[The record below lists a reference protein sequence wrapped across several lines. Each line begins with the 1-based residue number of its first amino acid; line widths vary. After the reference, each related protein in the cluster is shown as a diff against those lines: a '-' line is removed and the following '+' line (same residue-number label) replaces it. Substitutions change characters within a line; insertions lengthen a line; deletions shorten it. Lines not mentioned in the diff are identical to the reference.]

1 MSDYRAPVKEMRFV
15 MDELASFK
23 ELSSESGKFPGF
35 EEATP
40 DLADAILEEAARFS
54 GEVLAPL
61 NRVGDKEGCKLTAD
75 GVTTPTGWKEAY
87 AQYRDVGWNGMTS
100 PTEFGGQ
107 GLPDTL
113 GIAIKEMLC
122 SANMAFSLGP
132 LLTTGA
138 VEALLTC
145 ASDELKAIYLEKMI
159 SGEWTGTMNLTE
171 PQAGSDLALIRSRA
185 EPQADGTYRVFGQK
199 IFITYGD
206 HDMTENIVHLVLARL
221 PDAPAGVKG
230 ISMFLVPKFL
240 VNDDG
245 SLGARNDAY
254 CVSIEHKLGIHASP
268 TCVMAYGDNGNFGGG
283 AIGYLL
289 GQPNRGLEYM
299 FIMMNE
305 ARLGVGLQGI
315 ALGERAYQQALG
327 YARERK
333 QGRDA
338 VTGEALVTIDKHPDI
353 RRMLMLMKSRVEA
366 CRALAYYTSGLLD
379 RAHALTD
386 AEERKK
392 TLYLAEFMIPI
403 VKGGGTEMGI
413 EVTSLGVQIYG
424 GMGFIEETG
433 AAQHWRDSRITT
445 IYEGTTGIQAN
456 DLLFRKLMRDQGA
469 TAKIVFGEV
478 HATAKALGAS
488 GKPELQ
494 AIGQRLGVSLKAWTE
509 ATEWLAANAKT
520 GLSGVLTAAVPYL
533 PLAVTVCGGW
543 FMGKAALAAAGYLEK
558 GERGEKIDAPFYRN
572 KIASARFYA
581 DQMLPQ
587 ASAYA
592 ATVMAGDAAIAGL
605 GSELFDA

>member
-1 MSDYRAPVKEMRFV
+1 MSDYRAPVKDMRFV
-15 MDELASFK
+15 MDELAGFR
-23 ELSSESGKFPGF
+23 ELSQIAGY

-40 DLADAILEEAARFS
+40 DLADAILEEAAKFT

-61 NRVGDKEGCKLTAD
+61 NRIGDKEGCKLTAS
-75 GVTTPTGWKEAY
+75 GVTTPNGWKEAY
-87 AQYRDVGWNGMTS
+87 KQFCDAGWNGISS
-100 PTEFGGQ
+100 PADFGGQ

-113 GIAIKEMLC
+113 GIAVKEMVC
-122 SANMAFSLGP
+122 SANLAFSLGP
-132 LLTTGA
+132 LLSTGA

-145 ASDELKAIYLEKMI
+145 ASDELKAIYLEKMVT
-159 SGEWTGTMNLTE
+159 GEWTGTMNLTE

-206 HDMTENIVHLVLARL
+206 HDMTDNIVHLVLARL

-240 VNDDG
+240 VNADG
-245 SLGARNDAY
+245 SLGARNDAH

-268 TCVMAYGDNGNFGGG
+268 TCVMAYGDNGG
-283 AIGYLL
+283 AVGYLL
-289 GQPNRGLEYM
+289 GEANRGLEYM

-315 ALGERAYQQALG
+315 ALGERSYQQALAF
-327 YARERK
+327 ARERK

-338 VTGEALVTIDKHPDI
+338 LTGEALVTIDHHPDI
-353 RRMLMLMKSRVEA
+353 RRMLMLMKCRVEA
-366 CRALAYYTSGLLD
+366 NRAMTYYTSGLLD
-379 RAHALTD
+379 RAHAATD
-386 AEERKK
+386 ADEKK
-392 TLYLAEFMIPI
+392 RQLYLAEFMIPI
-403 VKGGGTEMGI
+403 VKAGGTEMGI
-413 EVTSLGVQIYG
+413 EVTSLGIQIHG

-469 TAKIVFGEV
+469 TAKVVFGEIY
-478 HATAKALGAS
+478 TTIKALGAT

-494 AIGQRLGVSLKAWTE
+494 AIGQRLGVALKAWTD
-509 ATEWLAANAKT
+509 ASEWLAANAKT

-533 PLAVTVCGGW
+533 HLAVTVTGGW
-543 FMGKAALAAAGYLEK
+543 LMAKAALVAAGYLEK
-558 GERGEKIDAPFYRN
+558 GEGDQRFYRA
-572 KIASARFYA
+572 KIATARFYA
-581 DQMLPQ
+581 DQLLPQ
-587 ASAYA
+587 AISYGE
-592 ATVMAGDAAIAGL
+592 TVRAGDAALAGI
-605 GSELFDA
+605 GDEVF

>member
-15 MDELASFK
+15 MDELAGFK
-23 ELSSESGKFPGF
+23 ELSQIAGF

-61 NRVGDKEGCKLTAD
+61 NRVGDKEGCKLTAN

-87 AQYRDVGWNGMTS
+87 KAFREAGWNGISS
-100 PTEFGGQ
+100 PAEFGGQ
-107 GLPDTL
+107 GLPDSL
-113 GIAIKEMLC
+113 GVAVKEMVC
-122 SANMAFSLGP
+122 SANLSFSLGP

-145 ASDELKAIYLEKMI
+145 ASDELKATFLEKMVT
-159 SGEWTGTMNLTE
+159 GEWTGTMNLTE

-185 EPQADGTYRVFGQK
+185 EPQADGSYKVFGQK

-206 HDMTENIVHLVLARL
+206 HDMTDNIVHLVLARL

-240 VNDDG
+240 VNADG
-245 SLGARNDAY
+245 SLGARNDAH

-268 TCVMAYGDNGNFGGG
+268 TCVMAYGDNGG
-283 AIGYLL
+283 AVGYLL
-289 GQPNRGLEYM
+289 GEPNRGLEYR

-338 VTGEALVTIDKHPDI
+338 LTGEALVSIDKHPDI
-353 RRMLMLMKSRVEA
+353 RRMLMLMKCRVEA
-366 CRALAYYTSGLLD
+366 CRAMAYYTSGLLD
-379 RAHALTD
+379 RAHA
-386 AEERKK
+386 AGHSEEGKRQ
-392 TLYLAEFMIPI
+392 LWLAEFMIPI

-413 EVTSLGVQIYG
+413 DVTSLGVQIHG

-469 TAKIVFGEV
+469 TAKVVFGEV
-478 HATAKALGAS
+478 HATAKALTAS

-494 AIGQRLGVSLKAWTE
+494 AIGQRLGAALKAWTQ
-509 ATEWLAANAKT
+509 ATEWLGANAKE
-520 GLSGVLTAAVPYL
+520 GLGGVLTAAVPYL
-533 PLAVTVCGGW
+533 HLAVTVCGGW
-543 FMGKAALAAAGYLEK
+543 FMGKAALVAAGYLDK
-558 GERGEKIDAPFYRN
+558 GEGDQAFYRA
-572 KIASARFYA
+572 KVASARFYA
-581 DQMLPQ
+581 DQLLPQ
-587 ASAYA
+587 AA
-592 ATVMAGDAAIAGL
+592 AFAETVIAGDAAIG
-605 GSELFDA
+605 GMTGDELF

>member
-1 MSDYRAPVKEMRFV
+1 M
-15 MDELASFK
+15 
-23 ELSSESGKFPGF
+23 
-35 EEATP
+35 
-40 DLADAILEEAARFS
+40 
-54 GEVLAPL
+54 LAPL
-61 NRVGDKEGCKLTAD
+61 NRIGDKEGCKLTPN
-75 GVTTPTGWKEAY
+75 GVTTPPGWKEAY
-87 AQYRDVGWNGMTS
+87 KAFREAGWNGISS
-100 PTEFGGQ
+100 PAEFGGQ
-107 GLPDTL
+107 GLPDSL
-113 GIAIKEMLC
+113 GVAVKEMVC
-122 SANMAFSLGP
+122 SANLSFSLGP

-145 ASDELKAIYLEKMI
+145 ASDELKATYLEKMVT
-159 SGEWTGTMNLTE
+159 GEWTGTMNLTE

-185 EPQADGTYRVFGQK
+185 EPQADGSYKVFGQK

-206 HDMTENIVHLVLARL
+206 HDMTDNIVHLVLARL

-240 VNDDG
+240 VNADG
-245 SLGARNDAY
+245 SLGARNDAH

-268 TCVMAYGDNGNFGGG
+268 TCVMAYGDNGG
-283 AIGYLL
+283 AVGYLL
-289 GQPNRGLEYM
+289 GEPNRGLEYM

-315 ALGERAYQQALG
+315 ALGERAYQQALA

-338 VTGEALVTIDKHPDI
+338 LTGEALVSIDKHPDI

-366 CRALAYYTSGLLD
+366 CRAMAYYTSGLLD
-379 RAHALTD
+379 RAHAAGHT
-386 AEERKK
+386 EEGKRQ
-392 TLYLAEFMIPI
+392 LWLAEFMIPI

-413 EVTSLGVQIYG
+413 DVTSLGVQIHG

-478 HATAKALGAS
+478 YATAKALGAS
-488 GKPELQ
+488 GKPELMV
-494 AIGQRLGVSLKAWTE
+494 IGQKLGVALKAWTD

-520 GLSGVLTAAVPYL
+520 GLGGVLTAAVPYL
-533 PLAVTVCGGW
+533 HLAVTVSGGW
-543 FMGKAALAAAGYLEK
+543 FMGKAALAAAGYMDK
-558 GERGEKIDAPFYRN
+558 GEGDQAFYRA
-572 KIASARFYA
+572 KIATARFYA

-587 ASAYA
+587 AGAYA
-592 ATVMAGDAAIAGL
+592 ETVMAGDAAIEGMS
-605 GSELFDA
+605 GDELF

>member
-1 MSDYRAPVKEMRFV
+1 MSEYRAPVNEMRFV
-15 MDELASFK
+15 MDELAGFK
-23 ELSSESGKFPGF
+23 ELAQMPGF

-40 DLADAILEEAARFS
+40 DVADAILEEAAKLA
-54 GEVLAPL
+54 GEVLSPL
-61 NRVGDKEGCKLTAD
+61 NRIGDKQGCKLTPN
-75 GVTTPTGWKEAY
+75 GVTTPEGWKNAY
-87 AQYRDVGWNGMTS
+87 KQYCDAGWNGITCPS
-100 PTEFGGQ
+100 EFGGQ

-113 GIAIKEMLC
+113 GIAVKEMVC

-145 ASDELKAIYLEKMI
+145 ASDELKATYLEKMV

-185 EPQADGTYRVFGQK
+185 EPQADGSYKVFGQK

-206 HDMTENIVHLVLARL
+206 HDMTDNIVHLVLARL

-230 ISMFLVPKFL
+230 ISMFLVPKFM
-240 VNDDG
+240 VNADG
-245 SLGARNDAY
+245 SLGERNDAY
-254 CVSIEHKLGIHASP
+254 CVSLEHKLGIHASP
-268 TCVMAYGDNGNFGGG
+268 TCVMAYGDNGG
-283 AIGYLL
+283 AVGYLL

-315 ALGERAYQQALG
+315 AIGERAYQQALEFS
-327 YARERK
+327 RERK

-338 VTGEALVTIDKHPDI
+338 LTGEALVTIDKHPDI

-366 CRALAYYTSGLLD
+366 CRAMAYYTSGLLD
-379 RAHALTD
+379 RAHNLAD
-386 AEERKK
+386 PEEKK
-392 TLYLAEFMIPI
+392 RNLFLAEFMIPI

-413 EVTSLGVQIYG
+413 EVTSLGIQIYG

-469 TAKIVFGEV
+469 TAKVVFGEV
-478 HATAKALGAS
+478 YATAKALGAS
-488 GKPELQ
+488 SRPELQ
-494 AIGQRLGVSLKAWTE
+494 AIAQRLGVALKAWTD
-509 ATEWLAANAKT
+509 ATEYLAAEAKNGLAGPLT
-520 GLSGVLTAAVPYL
+520 GAVPYL
-533 PLAVTVCGGW
+533 HLAVTVCGGW
-543 FMGKAALAAAGYLEK
+543 FMGKAALVAAGYLDKAE
-558 GERGEKIDAPFYRN
+558 GDQNFYRA
-572 KIASARFYA
+572 KIATARFYA
-581 DQMLPQ
+581 DQMLPL
-587 ASAYA
+587 
-592 ATVMAGDAAIAGL
+592 ATSYGETVRAGSTALAGVCDEYL
-605 GSELFDA
+605 

>member
-1 MSDYRAPVKEMRFV
+1 MSDYRAPVKDMRFV
-15 MDELASFK
+15 MDELAGFK
-23 ELSSESGKFPGF
+23 ELSAIPGY

-40 DLADAILEEAARFS
+40 DLADAVLDEAAKFA

-61 NRVGDKEGCKLTAD
+61 NRIGDKEGCKLTAN

-87 AQYRDVGWNGMTS
+87 KQFCDAGWNGISS
-100 PTEFGGQ
+100 PADFGGQ

-113 GIAIKEMLC
+113 GIAVKEMVC
-122 SANMAFSLGP
+122 SANLSFSLGP

-138 VEALLTC
+138 VEALITC
-145 ASDELKAIYLEKMI
+145 ASDELKAIYLEKMVT
-159 SGEWTGTMNLTE
+159 GEWTGTMNLTE

-206 HDMTENIVHLVLARL
+206 HDMTDNIVHLVLARL

-240 VNDDG
+240 VNADG

-268 TCVMAYGDNGNFGGG
+268 TCVMAYGDNGG
-283 AIGYLL
+283 AVGYLL
-289 GQPNRGLEYM
+289 GEANRGLEYM

-315 ALGERAYQQALG
+315 ALGERAYQQALAF
-327 YARERK
+327 ARERK

-338 VTGEALVTIDKHPDI
+338 LTGEALVTIDKHPDI
-353 RRMLMLMKSRVEA
+353 RRMLMLMKCRVEA
-366 CRALAYYTSGLLD
+366 NRAMTYYTSGLLD
-379 RAHALTD
+379 RAHAATD
-386 AEERKK
+386 ADEKK
-392 TLYLAEFMIPI
+392 RQLYLAEFMIPI

-413 EVTSLGVQIYG
+413 EVTSLGIQIHG

-469 TAKIVFGEV
+469 TAKVVFGEI

-494 AIGQRLGVSLKAWTE
+494 AIGLRLGTALKAWTD

-533 PLAVTVCGGW
+533 HLAVTVTGGW
-543 FMGKAALAAAGYLEK
+543 FMAKAALAAAGYLEK
-558 GERGEKIDAPFYRN
+558 GEGDQAFYRA
-572 KIASARFYA
+572 KIATARFYA
-581 DQMLPQ
+581 DQLLPQ
-587 ASAYA
+587 AYSYA
-592 ATVMAGDAAIAGL
+592 ETVKAGDAALAGM
-605 GSELFDA
+605 GEALF

>member
-1 MSDYRAPVKEMRFV
+1 MSDYRAPIKDMRFV
-15 MDELASFK
+15 MDELAGFK
-23 ELSSESGKFPGF
+23 ELSSLPGL

-40 DLADAILEEAARFS
+40 DLADAILDEAAKFA
-54 GEVLAPL
+54 GEVIAPL
-61 NRVGDKEGCKLTAD
+61 NRIGDQQGCQLGAD
-75 GVTTPTGWKEAY
+75 GVSTPAGWREAY
-87 AQYRDVGWNGMTS
+87 AQYRDAGWNGITL
-100 PTEFGGQ
+100 PPEFGGQ

-113 GIAIKEMLC
+113 GIAAKEMLC

-145 ASDELKAIYLEKMI
+145 ASDELKAMFLEKMV

-185 EPQADGTYRVFGQK
+185 EPQGDGTYRVFGQK

-206 HDMTENIVHLVLARL
+206 HDMTDNIVHLVLARL
-221 PDAPAGVKG
+221 PDAPAGIKG

-240 VNDDG
+240 VNADG

-254 CVSIEHKLGIHASP
+254 CISLEHKLGIHASP
-268 TCVMAYGDNGNFGGG
+268 TCVMAYGDKGEG

-289 GQPNRGLEYM
+289 GEANRGLEYM

-305 ARLGVGLQGI
+305 ARLGVGLQGVAI
-315 ALGERAYQQALG
+315 GERAYQQALA
-327 YARERK
+327 YARDRK
-333 QGRDA
+333 QGRD
-338 VTGEALVTIDKHPDI
+338 VLTGEMLVTIDKHPDI

-366 CRALAYYTSGLLD
+366 ARALTYYTSGLLD
-379 RAHALTD
+379 RARHLAD

-392 TLYLAEFMIPI
+392 ALWLAEFMIPI

-413 EVTSLGVQIYG
+413 EVTSLGIQIHG

-433 AAQHWRDSRITT
+433 AAQHFRDARITT

-469 TAKIVFGEV
+469 TAKLVFGEIY
-478 HATAKALGAS
+478 ATVKTLTAC
-488 GKPELQ
+488 GKPELA
-494 AIGQRLGVSLKAWTE
+494 AIAQKLGIALKMWTDT
-509 ATEWLAANAKT
+509 TEWLAANAKT
-520 GLSGVLTAAVPYL
+520 GLGGVLTAAVPYL
-533 PLAVTVCGGW
+533 SLAVVVCNGW
-543 FMGKAALAAAGYLEK
+543 MMAKAALAAAGYLDK
-558 GERGEKIDAPFYRN
+558 GEGDLPFYRA
-572 KIASARFYA
+572 KLASARFYA

-587 ASAYA
+587 AIAFA
-592 ATVMAGDAAIAGL
+592 ETVKAGDAAIAGL
-605 GSELFDA
+605 GDELFDA

>member
-1 MSDYRAPVKEMRFV
+1 MNNYRAPLKDMRFV
-15 MDELASFK
+15 MDELAGYK
-23 ELSSESGKFPGF
+23 ELSQLPGF

-40 DLADAILEEAARFS
+40 DMADAILEEAAKFT

-61 NRVGDKEGCKLTAD
+61 NRVGDQAGCQLTPN
-75 GVTTPTGWKEAY
+75 GVVTPEGWKEAY
-87 AQYRDVGWNGMTS
+87 KAFCAAGWNGIAS
-100 PTEFGGQ
+100 PTDFGGHGQ
-107 GLPDTL
+107 PDTL
-113 GIAIKEMLC
+113 AVAVKEMIC
-122 SANMAFSLGP
+122 SANLSFSLGP

-138 VEALLTC
+138 VEALITC
-145 ASDELKAIYLEKMI
+145 ASDELKAVFLEKMVT
-159 SGEWTGTMNLTE
+159 GVWTGTMNLTE

-185 EPQADGTYRVFGQK
+185 EPQADGSYRVFGQK

-206 HDMTENIVHLVLARL
+206 HDMTDNIVHLVLARL

-240 VNDDG
+240 VNADG

-254 CVSIEHKLGIHASP
+254 CVSLEHKLGIHASP
-268 TCVMAYGDNGNFGGG
+268 TCVMAYGDNGG
-283 AIGYLL
+283 AVGYLL
-289 GQPNRGLEYM
+289 GEANRGLEYM

-315 ALGERAYQQALG
+315 ALGERSYQQALAF
-327 YARERK
+327 ARDRK

-338 VTGEALVTIDKHPDI
+338 LTGEALVTIAHHPDI

-366 CRALAYYTSGLLD
+366 YRAMAYYTSGLLD
-379 RAHALTD
+379 RAHAVTD
-386 AEERKK
+386 PEEKK
-392 TLYLAEFMIPI
+392 RNLYLAEFMIPI

-413 EVTSLGVQIYG
+413 EVTSLGVQIHG

-469 TAKIVFGEV
+469 TARVVFAEV
-478 HATAKALGAS
+478 AATAKALAAS
-488 GKPELQ
+488 NRPELQ
-494 AIGQRLGVSLKAWTE
+494 AIAKRLGEALQAWVKAS
-509 ATEWLAANAKT
+509 EWLAANAKT

-533 PLAVTVCGGW
+533 YLAVTVCGGW
-543 FMGKAALAAAGYLEK
+543 FMGKAALVAAGYLDK
-558 GERGEKIDAPFYRN
+558 GEGEQNFYRA
-572 KIASARFYA
+572 KIATAHFYA

-587 ASAYA
+587 AAAYGE
-592 ATVMAGDAAIAGL
+592 TVRAGDTALAGL
-605 GSELFDA
+605 GDEVF

>member
-15 MDELASFK
+15 MDELAGYK
-23 ELSSESGKFPGF
+23 ELAKYAAFA
-35 EEATP
+35 EATP
-40 DLADAILEEAARFS
+40 DMADAILDEAAKFA

-61 NRVGDKEGCKLTAD
+61 NRIGDTQGCQLTPA
-75 GVTTPTGWKEAY
+75 GVVTPAGWKEAY
-87 AQYRDVGWNGMTS
+87 KAFCEAGWNGIAST
-100 PTEFGGQ
+100 PEYGGHGQ
-107 GLPDTL
+107 PDTL
-113 GIAIKEMLC
+113 AIAVKEMVC
-122 SANMAFSLGP
+122 SANLSFSLGP

-138 VEALLTC
+138 VEALMIC
-145 ASDELKAIYLEKMI
+145 ASDELKATYLQKMVT
-159 SGEWTGTMNLTE
+159 GEWTGTMNLTE
-171 PQAGSDLALIRSRA
+171 PQAGSDLALVRSRA
-185 EPQADGTYRVFGQK
+185 EPQADGSYKVFGQK

-206 HDMTENIVHLVLARL
+206 HDMTDNIVHLVLARL

-240 VNDDG
+240 VNVDG

-254 CVSIEHKLGIHASP
+254 CVSLEHKLGIHASP
-268 TCVMAYGDNGNFGGG
+268 TCVMAYGDNGG
-283 AIGYLL
+283 AVGYLL
-289 GQPNRGLEYM
+289 GEPNRGLEYM
-299 FIMMNE
+299 FIMMNA

-338 VTGEALVTIDKHPDI
+338 ITGEALVTIDKHPDI

-379 RAHALTD
+379 RVHVTAD
-386 AEERKK
+386 PEEKK
-392 TLYLAEFMIPI
+392 RQLWLAEFMIPI

-413 EVTSLGVQIYG
+413 DVTSLGIQIYG

-469 TAKIVFGEV
+469 TARVVFGEV
-478 HATAKALGAS
+478 AATAKALGAAS
-488 GKPELQ
+488 RPELQ
-494 AIGQRLGVSLKAWTE
+494 AIGRRLGEALQAWVK
-509 ATEWLAANAKT
+509 ATEFLAADAKN
-520 GLSGVLTAAVPYL
+520 GLAGPLTAAVPYL
-533 PLAVTVCGGW
+533 HLAVTVCGGW
-543 FMGKAALAAAGYLEK
+543 LMGKAALAAAAHLEA
-558 GERGEKIDAPFYRN
+558 GEGDQVFYRG
-572 KIASARFYA
+572 KIATAHFYA

-587 ASAYA
+587 AASYA
-592 ATVMAGDAAIAGL
+592 ATVQAGGAALAAVTD
-605 GSELFDA
+605 EMF

>member
-1 MSDYRAPVKEMRFV
+1 MNNYRAPLKDMRFV
-15 MDELASFK
+15 MDELAGYK
-23 ELSSESGKFPGF
+23 ELSQYPEYA
-35 EEATP
+35 EATP
-40 DLADAILEEAARFS
+40 DMADAILEEAAKCT

-61 NRVGDKEGCKLTAD
+61 NRVGDKSGCQLTPN
-75 GVTTPTGWKEAY
+75 GVVTPEGWKDAY
-87 AQYRDVGWNGMTS
+87 KAFCDAGWNGIAS
-100 PTEFGGQ
+100 PTEFGGHGQ
-107 GLPDTL
+107 PDTL
-113 GIAIKEMLC
+113 AVAVKEMVC
-122 SANMAFSLGP
+122 SSNLSFSLGP

-145 ASDELKAIYLEKMI
+145 ASDELKAIFLEKMVT
-159 SGEWTGTMNLTE
+159 GVWTGSMNLTE

-185 EPQADGTYRVFGQK
+185 EPQADGSYKVFGQK

-240 VNDDG
+240 VNADG

-254 CVSIEHKLGIHASP
+254 CVSLEHKLGIHASP
-268 TCVMAYGDNGNFGGG
+268 TCVMAYGDNGG
-283 AIGYLL
+283 AVGYLL
-289 GQPNRGLEYM
+289 GQANRGLEYM

-315 ALGERAYQQALG
+315 ALGERSYQQALAF
-327 YARERK
+327 ARDRK

-338 VTGEALVTIDKHPDI
+338 LTGEALVTINHHPDI

-366 CRALAYYTSGLLD
+366 CRAMAYYTSGLLD
-379 RAHALTD
+379 RVHAISD
-386 AEERKK
+386 PEEKK
-392 TLYLAEFMIPI
+392 RNLFLAEFMIPI

-413 EVTSLGVQIYG
+413 EVTSLGIQIHG

-469 TAKIVFGEV
+469 TAKVVFGEV
-478 HATAKALGAS
+478 YATAKALGAS

-494 AIGQRLGVSLKAWTE
+494 AIGQRLGAALKAWTD
-509 ATEWLAANAKT
+509 ATEWLAVNAKT

-533 PLAVTVCGGW
+533 HLAVTVSGGW
-543 FMGKAALAAAGYLEK
+543 FMGKAALVAAGYLDK
-558 GERGEKIDAPFYRN
+558 GEGDQTFYRA
-572 KIASARFYA
+572 KIATAHFYA
-581 DQMLPQ
+581 DQLLPQ
-587 ASAYA
+587 AASYA
-592 ATVMAGDAAIAGL
+592 ETVKAGDAALAAFAD
-605 GSELFDA
+605 EMF

>member
-1 MSDYRAPVKEMRFV
+1 MSDYRAPITDMRFV
-15 MDELASFK
+15 MDELAGFK
-23 ELSSESGKFPGF
+23 ELSRFPGF

-40 DLADAILEEAARFS
+40 DLADAVLDEAAKFT

-61 NRVGDKEGCKLTAD
+61 NRIGDQEGCKLTPQ
-75 GVTTPTGWKEAY
+75 GVTTPAGWKEAY
-87 AQYRDVGWNGMTS
+87 QQFCDAGWNGITS
-100 PTEFGGQ
+100 PADYGGQ

-113 GIAIKEMLC
+113 GIAVKEMVC
-122 SANMAFSLGP
+122 SANLAFSLGP

-145 ASDELKAIYLEKMI
+145 ASDELKAVYLEKMI
-159 SGEWTGTMNLTE
+159 TGEWTGTMNLTE

-185 EPQADGTYRVFGQK
+185 EPQADGSYKVFGQK

-206 HDMTENIVHLVLARL
+206 HDMTDNIVHLVLARL

-240 VNDDG
+240 VNADG
-245 SLGARNDAY
+245 SLGARNDAH

-268 TCVMAYGDNGNFGGG
+268 TCVMAYGDHGG
-283 AIGYLL
+283 AVGYLL
-289 GQPNRGLEYM
+289 GEPNRGLEYM

-305 ARLGVGLQGI
+305 ARLGVGLQGV
-315 ALGERAYQQALG
+315 ALGERAYQQALAF
-327 YARERK
+327 ARERK

-338 VTGEALVTIDKHPDI
+338 LTGEALVTLDRHPDI
-353 RRMLMLMKSRVEA
+353 RRMLLLMKSRVEA
-366 CRALAYYTSGLLD
+366 CRAMTYYTSGLLD
-379 RAHALTD
+379 RAHAD
-386 AEERKK
+386 VDPDERKRN
-392 TLYLAEFMIPI
+392 LFLAEFMIPI
-403 VKGGGTEMGI
+403 VKGGSTEMGI
-413 EVTSLGVQIYG
+413 EVTSLGIQIHG

-469 TAKIVFGEV
+469 TAKVVFGQI
-478 HATAKALGAS
+478 HATAKALSNA

-494 AIGQRLGVSLKAWTE
+494 AISLRLGAALKAWVE
-509 ATEWLAANAKT
+509 ASEWLAANAKT
-520 GLSGVLTAAVPYL
+520 GLSGVLAAAVPYL
-533 PLAVTVCGGW
+533 HLAVTVTGGW
-543 FMGKAALAAAGYLEK
+543 LMGKAALAAAGHLDS
-558 GERGEKIDAPFYRN
+558 GEGDLPFYRA
-572 KIASARFYA
+572 KIATAGFYA

-587 ASAYA
+587 AAAYA
-592 ATVMAGDAAIAGL
+592 ETVRAGDAALAQAGDC
-605 GSELFDA
+605 LF

>member
-1 MSDYRAPVKEMRFV
+1 MSDYRAPVKDMRFA
-15 MDELASFK
+15 MDELAGFR
-23 ELSSESGKFPGF
+23 ELSRIPGF

-40 DLADAILEEAARFS
+40 DLADAILDEAAKFA

-61 NRVGDKEGCKLTAD
+61 NRIGDTEGCKLGPN
-75 GVTTPTGWKEAY
+75 GVTTPAGWKEAY
-87 AQYRDVGWNGMTS
+87 AAFSEAGWNGITS
-100 PTEFGGQ
+100 PAEFGGQ
-107 GLPDTL
+107 GLPDSL
-113 GIAIKEMLC
+113 GVAVKEMVC
-122 SANMAFSLGP
+122 SANLSFSLGP

-145 ASDELKAIYLEKMI
+145 ASDELKSVYLEKMI
-159 SGEWTGTMNLTE
+159 TGEWTGTMNLTE

-185 EPQADGTYRVFGQK
+185 EPQADGSYRVFGQK

-206 HDMTENIVHLVLARL
+206 HDMTDNIVHLVLARL
-221 PDAPAGVKG
+221 PDAPPGVKG

-240 VNDDG
+240 VNADG
-245 SLGARNDAY
+245 SLGARNDAH

-268 TCVMAYGDNGNFGGG
+268 TCVMAYGDNGG
-283 AIGYLL
+283 AVGYLL
-289 GQPNRGLEYM
+289 GEPNRGLEYM

-338 VTGEALVTIDKHPDI
+338 ITGEALVSIDKHPDI
-353 RRMLMLMKSRVEA
+353 RRMLMLMKCRVEA
-366 CRALAYYTSGLLD
+366 CRAMAYYTSGLLD
-379 RAHALTD
+379 RAHAAGHT
-386 AEERKK
+386 EEGKRQ
-392 TLYLAEFMIPI
+392 LWLAEFMIPI
-403 VKGGGTEMGI
+403 VKGGGTEMGVD
-413 EVTSLGVQIYG
+413 VTSLGIQIHG

-469 TAKIVFGEV
+469 TAKLVFGEV
-478 HATAKALGAS
+478 YATVKALAAS
-488 GKPELQ
+488 GNPELQ
-494 AIGQRLGVSLKAWTE
+494 AIGQRLGTALKAWTE
-509 ATEWLAANAKT
+509 ATEWLAANARS

-533 PLAVTVCGGW
+533 HLAVTVCGGW
-543 FMGKAALAAAGYLEK
+543 LMGKAALAAAGYLDK
-558 GERGEKIDAPFYRN
+558 GEGDQAFYRT
-572 KIASARFYA
+572 KLVTARFYA
-581 DQMLPQ
+581 DQLLPQ
-587 ASAYA
+587 AA
-592 ATVMAGDAAIAGL
+592 AFAETVMAGDCGVPEGVDLFAA
-605 GSELFDA
+605 D

>member
-1 MSDYRAPVKEMRFV
+1 MNNYRAPLKDMRFV
-15 MDELASFK
+15 MDELAGYK
-23 ELSSESGKFPGF
+23 ELSQLPGF
-35 EEATP
+35 EEATS
-40 DLADAILEEAARFS
+40 DMADAILEEAAKFT

-61 NRVGDKEGCKLTAD
+61 NRLGDQAGCQLTPN
-75 GVTTPTGWKEAY
+75 GVVTPEGWKEAY
-87 AQYRDVGWNGMTS
+87 KAFCAAGWNGIAS
-100 PTEFGGQ
+100 PVDFGGHGQ
-107 GLPDTL
+107 PDTL
-113 GIAIKEMLC
+113 AVAVKEMVC
-122 SANMAFSLGP
+122 SANLSFSLGP

-138 VEALLTC
+138 VEALITC
-145 ASDELKAIYLEKMI
+145 ASDELKAVFLEKMVT
-159 SGEWTGTMNLTE
+159 GVWTGTMNLTE

-185 EPQADGTYRVFGQK
+185 EPQADGSYRVFGQK

-206 HDMTENIVHLVLARL
+206 HDMTDNIVHLVLARL

-240 VNDDG
+240 VNADG

-254 CVSIEHKLGIHASP
+254 CVSLEHKLGIHASP
-268 TCVMAYGDNGNFGGG
+268 TCVMAYGDNGG
-283 AIGYLL
+283 AVGYLL
-289 GQPNRGLEYM
+289 GEANRGLEYM

-315 ALGERAYQQALG
+315 ALGERSYQQALAF
-327 YARERK
+327 ARDRK

-338 VTGEALVTIDKHPDI
+338 LTGEALVTIAHHPDI

-366 CRALAYYTSGLLD
+366 CRAMAYYTSGLLD
-379 RAHALTD
+379 RAHAVTD
-386 AEERKK
+386 PEEKK
-392 TLYLAEFMIPI
+392 RNLYLAEFMIPI

-413 EVTSLGVQIYG
+413 EVTSLGVQIHG

-469 TAKIVFGEV
+469 TARVVFAEV
-478 HATAKALGAS
+478 AATAKALAAS
-488 GKPELQ
+488 NRPELQ
-494 AIGQRLGVSLKAWTE
+494 AIAKRLGEALQAWVKAS
-509 ATEWLAANAKT
+509 EWLAANAKT

-533 PLAVTVCGGW
+533 HLAVTVCGGW
-543 FMGKAALAAAGYLEK
+543 FMGKAALVAAGYLDK
-558 GERGEKIDAPFYRN
+558 GEGEQNFYRA
-572 KIASARFYA
+572 KIATAHFYA

-587 ASAYA
+587 AAAYGE
-592 ATVMAGDAAIAGL
+592 TVRAGDTALAGL
-605 GSELFDA
+605 GDEVF

>member
-1 MSDYRAPVKEMRFV
+1 MSDYRAPVKDMRFV
-15 MDELASFK
+15 MDELAGFK
-23 ELSSESGKFPGF
+23 EISQLPGY

-40 DLADAILEEAARFS
+40 DLADAVLDEAAKFA

-61 NRVGDKEGCKLTAD
+61 NRVGDKQGCQLTPNGVVTPEGWTAAYKAFCD
-75 GVTTPTGWKEAY
+75 G
-87 AQYRDVGWNGMTS
+87 GWNGITS
-100 PTEFGGQ
+100 PADFGGQ

-113 GIAIKEMLC
+113 GIAVKEMLC

-145 ASDELKAIYLEKMI
+145 ASDELKAIYLEKMVT
-159 SGEWTGTMNLTE
+159 GEWSGTMNLTE

-185 EPQADGTYRVFGQK
+185 EPQADGSYRVFGQK

-206 HDMTENIVHLVLARL
+206 HDMTDNIVHLVLARL

-240 VNDDG
+240 VNADG
-245 SLGARNDAY
+245 SLGERNDAY

-268 TCVMAYGDNGNFGGG
+268 TCVMAYGDKGG
-283 AIGYLL
+283 AVGYLL
-289 GQPNRGLEYM
+289 GEPNRGLEYM

-315 ALGERAYQQALG
+315 AIGERAYQQALNFS
-327 YARERK
+327 RERK

-353 RRMLMLMKSRVEA
+353 RRMLMLMKARVEA
-366 CRALAYYTSGLLD
+366 CRAMTYFTSSLLD
-379 RAHALTD
+379 RAHAVSD
-386 AEERKK
+386 AEEKK
-392 TLYLAEFMIPI
+392 RNLWLAEFMIPI

-413 EVTSLGVQIYG
+413 DVTSLGIQIHG

-478 HATAKALGAS
+478 YATAKALGAS
-488 GKPELQ
+488 GQPELQ
-494 AIGQRLGVSLKAWTE
+494 AIGQKLGNALKAWIG

-533 PLAVTVCGGW
+533 HLAVTVCGGW
-543 FMGKAALAAAGYLEK
+543 MMGKAALAAAGYLAS
-558 GERGEKIDAPFYRN
+558 GEGDQVFYRN
-572 KIASARFYA
+572 KVATARFYA
-581 DQMLPQ
+581 DQILPQ
-587 ASAYA
+587 ANAFA
-592 ATVMAGDAAIAGL
+592 ETVMAGDAAIAGL
-605 GSELFDA
+605 GDELFAD